1 LLYIG
6 KDSNKPEGRER
17 ERDKSHKR
25 AAVMPKY
32 ETEENLSPGRNV
44 PGEGRAVPHR
54 LMVLN
59 VKTY

>member
-1 LLYIG
+1 
-6 KDSNKPEGRER
+6 
-17 ERDKSHKR
+17 
-25 AAVMPKY
+25 MPKY
-32 ETEENLSPGRNV
+32 ETEETLSPGRNV